1 MCDNYY
7 FYEKQTHPL
16 KKKRDFNTMT
26 TDFGQNRKRNERFS
40 KPKGHGPPVP
50 PAASAN
56 RCTVCKRGRW
66 EWGHVM
72 ACEDEI
78 ARWRNKNG
86 VGWGMVRR
94 LT

>member
-40 KPKGHGPPVP
+40 KPKAMGPLSLLPLVLIG
-50 PAASAN
+50 ALFVSVDAENEAML
-56 RCTVCKRGRW
+56 W
-66 EWGHVM
+66 HVRM
-72 ACEDEI
+72 KLLDDAIKMELAE
-78 ARWRNKNG
+78 
-86 VGWGMVRR
+86 GW
-94 LT
+94 